1 MPMNDVS
8 RLYTDRAELDAASE
22 SDQRKTVRKAIA
34 PNKAR
39 VNATPILHFLS
50 TQSFASPFDVNMAVD
65 AGFKVVI
72 PHTNVRLDN
81 TAGLVQDAIF
91 SRPPHYGCRTGIF
104 IGGKDALLALEM
116 LAAAKA
122 ALVRADRR
130 TFS

>member
-1 MPMNDVS
+1 MPMDDVS

-34 PNKAR
+34 PKKAR

-91 SRPPHYGCRTGIF
+91 SGRRITV
-104 IGGKDALLALEM
+104 
-116 LAAAKA
+116 AA
-122 ALVRADRR
+122 RASLSAVKTHCWR
-130 TFS
+130 SKC